1 MSSFPKVSSTCFNDL
16 HELVSDDYKWDL
28 PFKKISIGNFHGSIA
43 SIDLGVVQMV
53 EGRFSGT
60 LLQNGLTPPGFKTF
74 AIPAIDTRAFW
85 WHYRKVDHNHL
96 LVFPE
101 NRKLKCISYDGFH
114 VYTLSIQEEYLEA
127 LCDTYGFKRVAGK
140 LRGKEKV
147 IPISKPNIYLLNSIL
162 QTLSLTIQVKGEA
175 DFPEGLIST
184 TREELCKEVLQLVE
198 ESDETTNVP
207 VKRERDQTVL
217 KALEYI
223 LDQDLQDI
231 SIQELVAK
239 TGIKKRSLEYA
250 FQEYATVS
258 PKRFIQALR
267 LNNFREDL
275 LQKKD
280 YISDTALRHGFTHH
294 GQLARDYKLLFGEMP
309 RDTLK
314 WAKKQQEPDP

>member
-1 MSSFPKVSSTCFNDL
+1 MSLLPKISNTCFNDL
-16 HELVSDDYKWDL
+16 HELESSDYKWDL
-28 PFKKISIGNFHGSIA
+28 PFKKISIGNFHGSTA

-53 EGRFSGT
+53 EARLSGT
-60 LLQNGLTPPGFKTF
+60 LLQNGLTPPGYKTF
-74 AIPAIDTRAFW
+74 AIPAIDSRAFW

-114 VYTLSIQEEYLEA
+114 VYTLSIQEQYLKT
-127 LCDTYGFKRVAGK
+127 LCDTYGFTRVTGK

-147 IPISKPNIYLLNSIL
+147 LPIAKPNIYLLNSML
-162 QTLSLTIQVKGEA
+162 QTLSLAIKLKGEE

-184 TREELCKEVLQLVE
+184 TREELCKKVLQLVE
-198 ESDETTNVP
+198 ESDETENVP
-207 VKRERDQTVL
+207 IKRDRDRTVL

-223 LDQDLQDI
+223 LDHDLQKI
-231 SIQELVAK
+231 SIEELVVK
-239 TGIKKRSLEYA
+239 TGIKKRALEYA

-267 LNNFREDL
+267 LNNFREDIK
-275 LQKKD
+275 QNMD
-280 YISDTALRHGFTHH
+280 QISDTAIRHGFTHH
-294 GQLARDYKLLFGEMP
+294 GQLARDYKLLFAEMP

-314 WAKKQQEPDP
+314 RAMKNEESDI